1 VSDFLRCEKCGGDL
15 YFAPPDGGLF
25 HVDGPCA
32 ASRVDPEPEPAFRVL
47 ALCPDCPHGCPEPR
61 CAECAGSGDVIVSE
75 PG

>member
-1 VSDFLRCEKCGGDL
+1 VSAYLCPKCRKNPVGRYDS
-15 YFAPPDGGLF
+15 ACAACI
-25 HVDGPCA
+25 VAA
-32 ASRVDPEPEPAFRVL
+32 ASRVDPEPEPAFRTL